1 MVSCRI
7 VVMPTKPSSGARS
20 ASRVEPGGPRPTRRR
35 GKALET
41 AIKQAVVELLTE
53 NGVAGVTMDAVAA
66 RAQTSKPVLYRR
78 WSDRAALLRDTL
90 VPLAMQ
96 AIPNEDTGSYRD
108 DMLAIL
114 NGWAAFF
121 ASPEGTIA
129 PAIVGAMPHDPELA
143 DAFRS
148 GVIGWRKQEM
158 ATVIKRGIER
168 GEVRESVRYDIARE
182 LGQAVLWHRFLI
194 TGDPITPELVEHIVD
209 HILIPYAG
217 RHDEQ
222 INPHPPSQHPG
233 RPVGPGAITRT

>member
-1 MVSCRI
+1 MGRYASALGHAIVSCIFVPMTPRH
-7 VVMPTKPSSGARS
+7 RS
-20 ASRVEPGGPRPTRRR
+20 QPPRATRRR
-35 GKALET
+35 GQALEN
-41 AIKQAVVELLTE
+41 AIRTAVVELLAE
-53 NGVAGVTMDAVAA
+53 DGVAGVTMDAVAA

-78 WSDRAALLRDTL
+78 WADRGALLRDTL

-96 AIPNEDTGSYRD
+96 AIPHEDTGSYRD

-121 ASPEGTIA
+121 ASPAGAIA

-158 ATVIKRGIER
+158 AAVIERGISR
-168 GEVRESVRYDIARE
+168 GEVRPNVRVDIARE
-182 LGQAVLWHRFLI
+182 LGQAILWHRFLI

-209 HILIPYAG
+209 HILIPYANQN
-217 RHDEQ
+217 DEQ
-222 INPHPPSQHPG
+222 PQP
-233 RPVGPGAITRT
+233 A